1 MEPRHEQV
9 GRRPVDGRARERLR
23 DAQRREALALD
34 AVAKADRTLMA
45 KRRHWEQA
53 CDAAERKVTEALR
66 ARDQA
71 VAALAEVSGLDRAA
85 LLLSETPASVRRA
98 RRSAGGGTR

>member
-1 MEPRHEQV
+1 MEPRHEQA

-23 DAQRREALALD
+23 EAQRREARALQ
-34 AVAKADRTLMA
+34 AVAKADDSLMA
-45 KRRHWEQA
+45 KRLRWQQT
-53 CDAAERKVTEALR
+53 CNAAERAVAEALR
-66 ARDQA
+66 ARDLA

-98 RRSAGGGTR
+98 RRSAADGTR